1 MRHTRL
7 SKIGVFCLLA
17 AAGIAALLLASAP
30 ASGSIISA
38 VGTAQQV
45 TGGDYDGWYKYSYT
59 LTWDLSG
66 SPSHVDLT
74 LPAASLTGAIDFAF
88 GSGAAGRSTGSTYH
102 KGDTPIYT
110 VTYDGAFEPH
120 GDPSISLT
128 APVLMWA
135 PTDGGLPAKAGVG
148 TFWFYSDAA
157 PLTGTFTGVLAAKY
171 GTSKIYGDLTGLYP
185 SSAMVQ
191 PIPEPATMAYLLVG
205 AGLTWW
211 TRRRNRRVRDGLAAR

>member
-1 MRHTRL
+1 MHHTRL
-7 SKIGVFCLLA
+7 FKIGVFCLSA
-17 AAGIAALLLASAP
+17 AAALGALLVMSTP
-30 ASGSIISA
+30 ASGSLISA

-45 TGGDYDGWYKYSYT
+45 VGGDYNGWYKYSYT
-59 LTWDLSG
+59 LTWDLSR
-66 SPSHVDLT
+66 SLSHVDLT

-88 GSGAAGRSTGSTYH
+88 GSGAAGQSTGSSYH
-102 KGDTPIYT
+102 KGDAPIYT

-120 GDPSISLT
+120 GDPSTSLT

-135 PTDGGLPAKAGVG
+135 PTSGGLPAKAGIG

-157 PLTGTFTGVLAAKY
+157 PVSGTFTGVLAAKY

-205 AGLTWW
+205 AGIAWVA
-211 TRRRNRRVRDGLAAR
+211 RRRERRVRDGLAAR